1 MFQSLF
7 AGHRSKAVNTNI
19 LTLMILLAT
28 FIALPGCISSTKVY
42 TTDKTLVYGSSIY
55 NLANVGRLGSR
66 IEGTLPDGSKI
77 ELDRIDKSGINDL
90 LREHSSFVVSTYIE
104 MDDKSLTYQ
113 RSEVDRYSDF
123 TKLVKNQESA
133 MKKIRKFMAN
143 KKSTQ
148 LKLK

>member
-7 AGHRSKAVNTNI
+7 TGHGNKAVNTNI
-19 LTLMILLAT
+19 LTIMILLVT
-28 FIALPGCISSTKVY
+28 VIALPGCISKTKVY
-42 TTDKTLVYGSSIY
+42 TADKTLVYGSSIY
-55 NLANVGRLGSR
+55 NLSNVQRLGSR
-66 IEGTLPDGSKI
+66 VEGTLPDGS
-77 ELDRIDKSGINDL
+77 RIDLERVDKSGINDL

-104 MDDKSLTYQ
+104 LDDKDFTYQ

-123 TKLVKNQESA
+123 SKIVKNQDSA
-133 MKKIRKFMAN
+133 MDKIRKFMAN